1 MCQHILSINVDEF
14 SIIRVILHI
23 TQDSAHSILC
33 PGWLCHSRTKAI
45 IFGWAKQV
53 HVCVFVY
60 ACVCVSFCVLQRQSC
75 DLIIK
80 YKFAISI
87 KNRPSVCRFSGQ
99 LLYTYVASYNILHW
113 K

>member
-14 SIIRVILHI
+14 SILRVILHV
-23 TQDSAHSILC
+23 TQGSGCVYVSVYMYC
-33 PGWLCHSRTKAI
+33 VYTY
-45 IFGWAKQV
+45 
-53 HVCVFVY
+53 VCMCVY
-60 ACVCVSFCVLQRQSC
+60 VCVLQRQSC

-87 KNRPSVCRFSGQ
+87 KNRTSVCRFLGQ
-99 LLYTYVASYNILHW
+99 LLYTYVASYIILHW